1 MRSYPRTK
9 TDKGSYR
16 NRTRL
21 INIASGRSARK
32 NLKKLWGEIVMGT
45 VKRIKFDSWPDLLE
59 AVKQFNDQGA
69 KTEIN
74 GFDDLSENIL
84 TVYGEINEYI
94 KRSDVC

>member
-1 MRSYPRTK
+1 MA
-9 TDKGSYR
+9 
-16 NRTRL
+16 
-21 INIASGRSARK
+21 I
-32 NLKKLWGEIVMGT
+32 
-45 VKRIKFDSWPDLLE
+45 KRIKFDSWPELLE
-59 AVKQFNDQGA
+59 AVKDYDDKGI

>member
-1 MRSYPRTK
+1 MKNYPRTR
-9 TDKGSYR
+9 TDNGSYR

-45 VKRIKFDSWPDLLE
+45 VKRIKFDSWPELLE
-59 AVKQFNDQGA
+59 AVKRFDDQGA

-84 TVYGEINEYI
+84 TVYGESNEYT
-94 KRSDVC
+94 KRNNAC